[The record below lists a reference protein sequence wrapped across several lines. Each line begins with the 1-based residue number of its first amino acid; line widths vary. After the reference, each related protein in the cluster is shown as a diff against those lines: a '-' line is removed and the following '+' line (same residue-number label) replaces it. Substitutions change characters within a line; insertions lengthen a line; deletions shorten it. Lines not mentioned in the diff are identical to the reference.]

1 MTFLQMT
8 MLNRLADIFKKP
20 HRGFEAFQ
28 IEASTY
34 SALECPTCPREIF
47 GERWIFRN
55 MSMETFEKI
64 AQYFHLTQW
73 VSFYGWGDPMENEHI
88 FSMLRL
94 AKDKGCLTGLS
105 TNGTHLNEAVSGQL
119 LSTDLDLLVVFLE
132 AATHEVQETLST
144 GAGFMRITEQV
155 EGLVR
160 KRNARSSGTPK
171 VKLSFPMTRM
181 NMKELPGFVSLAA
194 KMGVDEVIFHNLDYL
209 PDERCNILR
218 AFYHESPTGIF
229 EKSVE
234 EIHRLA
240 KELNL
245 AVKTLPLKVEE
256 KLVCEQNPHVRV
268 FFSAGGMVAPCPYLM
283 IPKKGDIRRIFRN
296 REVHVPQTSFGNIR
310 EEDFLTVWKK
320 DSYRKFRQIF
330 EERKKAEV
338 SAVQLLDVLSN
349 ISTSMLNDITPKKPP
364 ELSELCQTCYKAF
377 GV

>member
-1 MTFLQMT
+1 

-20 HRGFEAFQ
+20 HRSFEAFQ

-47 GERWIFRN
+47 GERWIFQN

-64 AQYFHLTQW
+64 ARFFHLTQW

-105 TNGTHLNEAVSGQL
+105 TNGTHLNDAISGQL

-144 GAGFMRITEQV
+144 GAGFMRIMEQV

-160 KRNARSSGTPK
+160 TRNARSSDTPK

-245 AVKTLPLKVEE
+245 PVKTLPLKVEE

-268 FFSAGGMVAPCPYLM
+268 FFSADGMVAPCPYLM

-320 DSYRKFRQIF
+320 GSYRQFRQIF